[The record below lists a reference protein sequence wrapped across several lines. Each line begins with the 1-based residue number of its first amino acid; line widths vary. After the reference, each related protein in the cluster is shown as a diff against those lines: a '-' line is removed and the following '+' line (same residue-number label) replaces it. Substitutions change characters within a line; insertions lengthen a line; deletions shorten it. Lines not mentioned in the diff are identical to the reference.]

1 MSLDPPAPHGDWRY
15 LLLQAHQTK
24 PIDTAS
30 NHVADKADE
39 HHCILS
45 TDGPIVAVTDLGP
58 SQPFDQVVR
67 RRSSIRRL
75 HAPRLDD
82 LGLIVARAGLT
93 RHGGTTELG
102 SPVTSRPAPS
112 GGARHPLRMVIIT
125 AQPLHAVHPH
135 RGWVLDPD
143 AAILRPAAASDTAVD
158 EALTRFAGALGLDAV
173 PPAAVVAVGFPA
185 RTLDRY
191 PGGMSLLW
199 RETGA
204 LLMLVHLAATDL
216 HLGSCLVGT
225 CGVLYPIGPTP
236 GHPVD
241 LGAVVIGTSDVAG

>member
-1 MSLDPPAPHGDWRY
+1 MIPNTGVSEQTWRDA
-15 LLLQAHQTK
+15 LLQAQRVE
-24 PIDTAS
+24 PIRNGPGVT
-30 NHVADKADE
+30 DE
-39 HHCILS
+39 YHHILS

-58 SQPFDQVVR
+58 SQPFDRVVKR
-67 RRSSIRRL
+67 RRSIRRL
-75 HAPRLDD
+75 QAPHLED
-82 LGLIVARAGLT
+82 LGVIVARAGLT

-102 SPVTSRPAPS
+102 NPVTSRPAPS
-112 GGARHPLRMVIIT
+112 GGARHPLRLMIIT

-143 AAILRPAAASDTAVD
+143 AAVLRPAAVSDTAID
-158 EALTRFAGALGLDAV
+158 GALMRFAAALGLESV

-185 RTLDRY
+185 STLTRY

-216 HLGSCLVGT
+216 YLGSCLVGT
-225 CGVLYPIGPTP
+225 CGVLYPVGPTP
-236 GHPVD
+236 QHPVD
-241 LGAVVIGTSDVAG
+241 LGAVVVGISDADT